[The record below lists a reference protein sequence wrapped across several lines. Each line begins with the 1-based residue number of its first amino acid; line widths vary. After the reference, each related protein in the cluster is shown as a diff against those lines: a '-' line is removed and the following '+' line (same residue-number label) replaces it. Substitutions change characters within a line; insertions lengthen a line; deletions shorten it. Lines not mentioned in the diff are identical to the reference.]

1 MQPLASTRQ
10 MMTWLSMCPADESAT
25 LRQRT
30 GYIAYTLFVSFM
42 IVTGF
47 VTSVIYCFEFVSV
60 DFDGAA
66 FAFQIAIG
74 EFGLIYFLIDAI
86 EMRQQVGHI
95 FTSLSTIYK
104 SSEFN
109 SIEAKCSKAN
119 RII

>member
-10 MMTWLSMCPADESAT
+10 MMTWLSMCPADETTT

-30 GYIAYTLFVSFM
+30 GYIAYTLAIAFV

-47 VTSVIYCFEFVSV
+47 VTSLVYCFEYGSI

-74 EFGLIYFLIDAI
+74 EFGLIYFMIDAI
-86 EMRQQVGHI
+86 QMRQQVGNI
-95 FTSLSTIYK
+95 FASLSTIYK
-104 SSEFN
+104 SSKF
-109 SIEAKCSKAN
+109 SSVI
-119 RII
+119 